1 LPFAEPH
8 TEFAVIPKQKFW
20 LPRPQQLLL
29 GVHAEALPAY
39 AVHAACACAW
49 L

>member
-1 LPFAEPH
+1 LAEPH
-8 TEFAVIPKQKFW
+8 TEFAVPTIPKQRK
-20 LPRPQQLLL
+20 LQQVLL
-29 GVHAEALPAY
+29 GVHAEALPVY